1 MPISYS
7 YCLESEHNRRKKKN
21 LRKKREIILRSEG
34 KASGAFCVFLFG
46 CRKIFSGHHSSK
58 CRCFLS
64 GRGVL
69 RLLVGSAEH
78 TTFTRTFSLLFPSH
92 VLIYG
97 IFRPS
102 LMTFNISVGEWRHL
116 PPLQLRNSV
125 IIVRL
130 IHQKCQII
138 FT

>member
-7 YCLESEHNRRKKKN
+7 YCFGSEHSRRKKKN
-21 LRKKREIILRSEG
+21 LRKKREIILRLEG

-46 CRKIFSGHHSSK
+46 CRKIFSGHRSSK

-78 TTFTRTFSLLFPSH
+78 TTFTRTFFPSVSFTCLDLRSLQTH
-92 VLIYG
+92 
-97 IFRPS
+97 
-102 LMTFNISVGEWRHL
+102 LMTFNIWVGEWRHL
-116 PPLQLRNSV
+116 PSLQLRNSV
-125 IIVRL
+125 IMVRL
-130 IHQKCQII
+130 IHQKCQI
-138 FT
+138 T